1 MKNDTF
7 SKITEEMELLYEKK
21 NAAYDG
27 AFAKRYAKSG
37 LSYAVNKIG
46 EKCDRLSALERNPD
60 IDNLGESIEDT
71 LIDMANYCVMTL
83 MELRK

>member
-1 MKNDTF
+1 M
-7 SKITEEMELLYEKK
+7 
-21 NAAYDG
+21 
-27 AFAKRYAKSG
+27 
-37 LSYAVNKIG
+37 NKIG